1 VARRLTL
8 LLLIVVVVII
18 VARHG
23 FRPPPAPSAFAF
35 GHGSEIVLVHGLGS
49 DIQQWLPTARIL
61 ARHHRVI
68 LVELPGHDLAP
79 MPDPFSLGQ
88 AAAALDRSIR
98 QVTNGPVILVG
109 HSLGGLVAAEEAL
122 EHPELVRGLVLVETA
137 LKPQLP
143 PGPRDQLLARLD
155 QDYDGVLRESYMSF
169 GRDSAQGRQLYAE
182 AARLDPATVKPWIR
196 LAMFA
201 DLSSQMRKLQPLM
214 LAVLASHSWEPKET
228 WAQVSRAL
236 GYDQVPR
243 VKPVRLDG
251 CGHFVMLDRPDALA
265 RIIEQFASQ
274 PEVEPVA
281 ATP

>member
-8 LLLIVVVVII
+8 LLLVVVVVII

-23 FRPPPAPSAFAF
+23 FRPTPAPTAFAF
-35 GHGSEIVLVHGLGS
+35 GHGPDIVLVHGLGS
-49 DIQQWLPTARIL
+49 EIQHWLPTARIL
-61 ARHHRVI
+61 ARNHRVI
-68 LVELPGHDLAP
+68 LAELPGHDLAP

-88 AAAALDRSIR
+88 AAASLDGSIR
-98 QVTNGPVILVG
+98 QITDGPVILVG

-122 EHPELVRGLVLVETA
+122 EHPERVRGLVLIETA

-143 PGPRDQLLARLD
+143 PGARDQLLARLD

-169 GRDSAQGRQLYAE
+169 GRDSAQGRRLYAE
-182 AARLDPATVKPWIR
+182 AARMDPATVRPWIR

-201 DLSSQMRKLQPLM
+201 DLSTQMRKLQPIM
-214 LAVLASHSWEPKET
+214 LAVLAPHSWEPKET

-236 GYDQVPR
+236 GYEQVPR
-243 VKPVRLDG
+243 VKPVRIEG

-265 RIIEQFASQ
+265 RIIERFAAE

-281 ATP
+281 GTP